1 MIFDETQG
9 SFYFSPL
16 NFARGDCFLSDG
28 AVDGELG
35 KKYLSALP
43 KRMRLALLNGG
54 SFLPLDLTRKG
65 GLSNEYIRSLRALLG
80 NHRRLL
86 ICHYLCLFNFLV
98 AADITPVF
106 SAGTAPAALGA
117 RASPPVR

>member
-65 GLSNEYIRSLRALLG
+65 GA
-80 NHRRLL
+80 
-86 ICHYLCLFNFLV
+86 V
-98 AADITPVF
+98 Q
-106 SAGTAPAALGA
+106 
-117 RASPPVR
+117 